1 MQPKRQG
8 RPPTIENAR
17 ERILDDAANLFA
29 REGYEGTS
37 LGDLAESVGVT
48 KAAIYHYFPNK
59 KEIYEG
65 IIVRTLEGLF
75 QAVSTATSAASSP
88 QDALL
93 RFMTAHADFFED
105 HYNGF
110 LAMLVGY
117 GGMRNVVMITEAQH
131 LRDDYENLLRKVISD
146 GIKTG
151 KFREVDVHV
160 TSRAALSM
168 LNWMA
173 RWFKPGKGRR
183 ASSFAREYCDLI
195 LGGLRA

>member
-8 RPPTIENAR
+8 RPPTLENAR

-29 REGYEGTS
+29 REGYDGTS
-37 LGDLAESVGVT
+37 LGDLAVSVGVT

-65 IIVRTLEGLF
+65 IIVRTLDGLLRE
-75 QAVSTATSAASSP
+75 VSAATAEAKAP
-88 QDALL
+88 EDALR
-93 RFMTAHADFFED
+93 RFMTAHADYFEE

-117 GGMRNVVMITEAQH
+117 GGMQNVVMLAEAQQ
-131 LRDDYENLLRKVISD
+131 LRDDYENLLRTILSD
-146 GIKTG
+146 GTEAG
-151 KFREVDVHV
+151 QFRDVDIQL
-160 TSRAALSM
+160 TSRAVLSM

-183 ASSFAREYCDLI
+183 ASSFAQDYCDLI

>member
-8 RPPTIENAR
+8 RPPTLENAR

-29 REGYEGTS
+29 REGYDGTS
-37 LGDLAESVGVT
+37 LGDLAVSVGVT

-65 IIVRTLEGLF
+65 IIVRTLDGLLRE
-75 QAVSTATSAASSP
+75 VSAATAEAKAP
-88 QDALL
+88 EDALR
-93 RFMTAHADFFED
+93 RFMTAHADYFEE

-117 GGMRNVVMITEAQH
+117 GGMQNVVMLAEAQQ
-131 LRDDYENLLRKVISD
+131 LRDDYENLLRTILSD
-146 GIKTG
+146 GTEAG
-151 KFREVDVHV
+151 QFRDVDVQL
-160 TSRAALSM
+160 TSRAVLSM

-183 ASSFAREYCDLI
+183 ASSFAQDYCDLI